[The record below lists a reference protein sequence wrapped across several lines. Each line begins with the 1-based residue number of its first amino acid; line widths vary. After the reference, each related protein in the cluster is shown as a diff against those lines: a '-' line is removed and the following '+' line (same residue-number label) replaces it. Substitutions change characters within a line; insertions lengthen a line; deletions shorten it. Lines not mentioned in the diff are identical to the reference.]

1 MSCSILF
8 RAAPIN
14 LVTMKNILSTLL
26 FSLALFCACNSYNVR
41 VDGMVHSGI
50 ANGDSIFLI
59 ANTPSGNREIVDRA
73 VVAGGGFTLQASVEL
88 PAICSVVTFTP
99 ALTTKTKHDFIA
111 EGSPVTLQ
119 ISSERAVVSG
129 SPLNSEL
136 QSFNDS
142 LFMAKK
148 IYFRYFEKRNDSIG
162 LSNMGKKEADDIM
175 AVTAQFSKNVLY
187 NVLQEN
193 KDNMLAVYL
202 IKNYYFLI
210 DPADGLRFINEL
222 PQSVQKDNV
231 IRYMAKI
238 FRGRDNAAVGKPF
251 VNFLQNNVKGEPVQ
265 LSSVAGKGVPVA
277 LCFWSSGNAASV
289 AAHERLSAIARSGGE
304 ALQLVGVSIDDN
316 YRRWNASLAKNGF
329 AGIQL
334 ADMRGWNNDALSLYG
349 IDTCPFFVLIGK
361 DGTITH
367 RTGSVAEFENAINSV
382 LGK

>member
-1 MSCSILF
+1 MKKILLILF
-8 RAAPIN
+8 FP
-14 LVTMKNILSTLL
+14 
-26 FSLALFCACNSYNVR
+26 LAFFCACNSNNVR

-50 ANGDSIFLI
+50 TNGDSIFLI
-59 ANTPSGNREIVDRA
+59 ANTPTGNREIVDRA

-99 ALTTKTKHDFIA
+99 ASTTKTKHDFIA

-119 ISSERAVVSG
+119 INNERAVVSG

-142 LFMAKK
+142 LYMAKK

-162 LSNMGKKEADDIM
+162 LSQMGKKEADDIM

-187 NVLQEN
+187 NVLEQN
-193 KDNMLAVYL
+193 KDNILAVYL
-202 IKNYYFLI
+202 IKNYYSLI
-210 DPADGLRFINEL
+210 DPADGLRFIDEL
-222 PQSVQKDNV
+222 PQSAQRDNV
-231 IRYMAKI
+231 IRYLAKI
-238 FRGRDNAAVGKPF
+238 FRGRANTDVGKPF
-251 VNFLQNNVKGEPVQ
+251 VNFVQNNPKGEPVQ

-277 LCFWSSGNAASV
+277 ICFWSSGNAASL
-289 AAHERLSAIARSGGE
+289 AAHDRLSAIARSEGE
-304 ALQLVGVSIDDN
+304 ALQLVGVSIDSN
-316 YRRWNASLAKNGF
+316 YRSWNASLAKNKF

-349 IDTCPFFVLIGK
+349 IDTCPFFILIGK
-361 DGTITH
+361 DGIITH
-367 RTGSVAEFENAINSV
+367 RTGKVTEFENAIKSV